1 MAAGTAGIRCP
12 AAVSRRR
19 GGPALWW
26 DRRVT
31 DTALLSR
38 LRADTPGCLTQVHL
52 NNAGSALPPSVVL
65 DAVTAHLRREA
76 EIGGYEA
83 AAEADD
89 RLQSVYSSLGRL
101 VGAPASSIALTS
113 SATDSFL
120 RAFLSVPFE
129 AGDRVLV
136 AQAEYASNVIP
147 VLQASRRLG
156 LTVEAIPDGADGALD
171 PEALRGMLDER
182 VKLVSIVH
190 APSHNG
196 LLNPAEAVGQVLRAS
211 GSEAWYVLDACQSV
225 GQMPL
230 DLAAIGADFLSATG
244 RKFLRG
250 PRGTGFLALSDRALA
265 REPGLLDLHSA
276 EWVDDDEFTVADGGR
291 RYEQWERSPALLLG
305 LGAAADYA
313 LGLGLGTTRDLITG
327 AADRIRA
334 GLAEIPGVVVRD
346 RGSVRT
352 GIVVFTVDGRAAA
365 DVHRAVKAAGV
376 NVSLSPP
383 DYALRDFRAQAIE
396 GQVRVSPH
404 VYTDDGDID
413 ALLAAVRE
421 TVVAG

>member
-1 MAAGTAGIRCP
+1 V
-12 AAVSRRR
+12 AVSRRR
-19 GGPALWW
+19 RLHPLWW
-26 DRRVT
+26 DRQVT
-31 DTALLSR
+31 DSALLAR

-52 NNAGSALPPSVVL
+52 NNAGSALPPSVVVETV
-65 DAVTAHLRREA
+65 AAHLRREA

-83 AAEADD
+83 AAEAGD
-89 RLQSVYSSLGRL
+89 RLAAVYASLGGL

-120 RAFLSVPFE
+120 RAFLSIPFE

-147 VLQASRRLG
+147 VLQAARRLG
-156 LTVEAIPDGADGALD
+156 ITLEAIPDDATGALD
-171 PEALRGMLDER
+171 PEALRGMLDEH

-196 LLNPAEAVGQVLRAS
+196 LLNPAEAVGRVLRET
-211 GSEAWYVLDACQSV
+211 GSDAWYVLDACQSV

-250 PRGTGFLALSDRALA
+250 PRGTGFLALSERAL
-265 REPGLLDLHSA
+265 RLEPALLDLHSA
-276 EWVDDDEFTVADGGR
+276 EWVDDDEFTVVEGGG

-313 LGLGLGTTRDLITG
+313 LDLGLDTTRSLILG
-327 AADRIRA
+327 AADAIRA
-334 GLAEIPGVVVRD
+334 GLSEIPGVAVRD
-346 RGSVRT
+346 RGTERT

-383 DYALRDFRAQAIE
+383 DYALRDFRAQGID

-404 VYTDDGDID
+404 VYTDEHDIE
-413 ALLAAVRE
+413 ALLTAVR
-421 TVVAG
+421 AALGSH